1 MKKRVFY
8 ILNIFLVLSLKI
20 FALNF
25 IENKEIHQFWLRGPR
40 ELLPLVE
47 LGASWKVP
55 N

>member
-1 MKKRVFY
+1 MNKRSFY

-25 IENKEIHQFWLRGPR
+25 DQFWLRGPR